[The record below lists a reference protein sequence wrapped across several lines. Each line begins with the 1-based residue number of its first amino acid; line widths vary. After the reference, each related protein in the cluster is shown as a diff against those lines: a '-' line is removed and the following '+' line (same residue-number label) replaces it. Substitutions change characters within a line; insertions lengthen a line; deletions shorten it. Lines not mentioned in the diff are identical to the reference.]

1 MYILNII
8 ICIIVSIIII
18 IYIICNNIELLY
30 TCRKILKHYYKYV
43 RK

>member
-1 MYILNII
+1 MYILDII
-8 ICIIVSIIII
+8 ICIIVSIII